1 LASVNTFAECS
12 VAVTNE
18 DFSHGLD
25 ALFGNLSSLT
35 AHCGKGNMGFVPIS
49 SSQNEW
55 NNNHIGVPSFIL
67 SGAPV
72 FDYSGT
78 KLGATE
84 VPAALRFLSAVRPTR
99 IELVKPTKRD
109 LATGKASVISGVP
122 PCPVFL
128 RSSNRVPLD
137 CLV

>member
-1 LASVNTFAECS
+1 

-84 VPAALRFLSAVRPTR
+84 VPAALRSYPPF
-99 IELVKPTKRD
+99 D
-109 LATGKASVISGVP
+109 LRGSNW
-122 PCPVFL
+122 
-128 RSSNRVPLD
+128 SNRQSATSRRERQV
-137 CLV
+137 